1 MRWRRAVI
9 GRGSMMLSTGLTLS
23 GSGFQPCFHTLVSWP
38 QEAKNGWVT
47 AEQPT
52 GDAKSPSSGTQR
64 TVHIVLAALVVVV
77 LPVVLMEVFVGKFA
91 GDAMFI
97 GLGFGVIGSKIGG
110 TRRMLYVAP
119 GFAVAA
125 GLGAFTAYH
134 WWWAVLLAVL
144 GVIAGGGMYWGWLP
158 TLLMLPFAATF
169 ATKVS
174 SGRDAV
180 AYGAIAGIA
189 VAYGV
194 VLARRFKAPADAEGQ
209 RVSMPQAVMV
219 AAVFGIA
226 LGGSAAI
233 GVALGWTEPYWVPEP
248 ILILTLYIIMGKR
261 ERIRE
266 KALATAV
273 GVVAVVPVA
282 LLHLP
287 TWAIS
292 VLATTAFVVALT
304 QMKRYWVYYAL
315 YTFAVVL
322 ALSTPGN
329 VGTEAAHRG
338 SEILT
343 GIGILVIGLAV
354 INALGAWLSKRYPQ
368 PELSGAAAP

>member
-1 MRWRRAVI
+1 MTP
-9 GRGSMMLSTGLTLS
+9 GEDS
-23 GSGFQPCFHTLVSWP
+23 GEQAAKPSG
-38 QEAKNGWVT
+38 A
-47 AEQPT
+47 
-52 GDAKSPSSGTQR
+52 QR
-64 TVHIVLAALVVVV
+64 TIHIVVASLVVIV
-77 LPVVLMEVFVGKFA
+77 LPVVLVDAVVGKFG

-97 GLGFGVIGSKIGG
+97 GIAFGVIGSKIGG

-134 WWWAVLLAVL
+134 WGWAALLAIL
-144 GVIAGGGMYWGWLP
+144 GIIAGGGMRWGWLP

-169 ATKVS
+169 ATRVS

-189 VAYGV
+189 TAYGV
-194 VLARRFKAPADAEGQ
+194 VLARRFKAPATVEGQ
-209 RVSMPQAVMV
+209 RVSLPQAVMV

-226 LGGSAAI
+226 LGASASI

-266 KALATAV
+266 KAIATAL
-273 GVVAVVPVA
+273 GVIAAVPIAVLA
-282 LLHLP
+282 LP

-292 VLATTAFVVALT
+292 IIATTAFVVALT
-304 QMKRYWVYYAL
+304 QLKRYWLYYAL
-315 YTFAVVL
+315 YTFAIVL

-338 SEILT
+338 SEILA
-343 GIGILVIGLAV
+343 GIGILVVGLAV
-354 INALGAWLSKRYPQ
+354 IQALGAWLSKRFPQ
-368 PELSGAAAP
+368 PELAGSTAP